1 MPPHSAYFTTSV
13 TLDINCQNADP
24 CYQSSKGPLSATVV
38 EPVVYETHKQ
48 HKTVSFHEV
57 VKAKK
62 TIHISDFSAEEIRSC
77 WYKDEDYEVMKRDVR
92 FEVNLLEN
100 DCLVENQ
107 SVMTRTARGL
117 GIFSSS
123 TAGRI
128 RRETKRRACNAVL
141 EEQRLQREE
150 GSYDPEFIAEIYS
163 ILTKTASNIAID
175 EAAC

>member
-107 SVMTRTARGL
+107 SMMTRTARGL
-117 GIFSSS
+117 EIYSS
-123 TAGRI
+123 TAGQV
-128 RRETKRRACNAVL
+128 RREIKRRARNAVL

-163 ILTKTASNIAID
+163 MLTKNASQNAIA
-175 EAAC
+175 AAY